1 MAGMRSPAQ
10 IPFDPA
16 GDPLAVRVWCGHA
29 QLGTYDLRLYHSTRG
44 EPVAGWRFHGSLR
57 SPEQDTFL
65 LPVPARDNLKRVV
78 RCRFRI
84 GVLPPDRGY
93 TTYVTVLQ
101 GTRIIGDLVQRGE
114 ATDPTVSVVMLARF
128 VLPQAVTSPASL
140 PVDTDEDAP

>member
-10 IPFDPA
+10 IVFDPA

-29 QLGTYDLRLYHSTRG
+29 QVGTYDLRLYHSTRG
-44 EPVAGWRFHGSLR
+44 EPVAGWRFHGPLR
-57 SPEQDTFL
+57 SPGQDTFL
-65 LPVPARDNLKRVV
+65 LPEPAGDNLKRVV

-84 GVLPPDRGY
+84 GVLPPDQVY

-114 ATDPTVSVVMLARF
+114 ATDSTVSVVMLAKF
-128 VLPQAVTSPASL
+128 VLPRAVTSSASL
-140 PVDTDEDAP
+140 PTDGDEDEP

>member
-29 QLGTYDLRLYHSTRG
+29 QLGTYDLRLYQSTRG

-65 LPVPARDNLKRVV
+65 LPEPAGDNLKRVV

-84 GVLPPDRGY
+84 GVLPPDSVY
-93 TTYVTVLQ
+93 TTCLTLLQ
-101 GTRIIGDLVQRGE
+101 GTRIIGDLMQRGD
-114 ATDPTVSVVMLARF
+114 ATESTVSVVMLARF
-128 VLPQAVTSPASL
+128 VLRQAVTSPASL
-140 PVDTDEDAP
+140 PADSDEDEP